1 VDSASLRRFQP
12 NSRVAC
18 VEASPPK
25 RSACVRIGSF
35 SIEGSRAGIHLT
47 LLIPSLRRALIP
59 SLLATHALG
68 IGTSGQGQNAPNG
81 FCRPTKVTTSEW
93 AGSCQPA
100 TSRRFIRSANRLVPL
115 VTEHHTLFLP
125 PSGSRDRPRS
135 IVDVVNCS
143 AMQLV
148 KPTDCSREPVHQGH
162 GGIRCVPRV
171 WRNVGPS
178 RMHAADSTWPPLRAR
193 KSRIIGDVISLTA
206 IALLAGSDAHGSP
219 STRLSRYQHTKH
231 R

>member
-1 VDSASLRRFQP
+1 LRRFQP

-47 LLIPSLRRALIP
+47 LAILDSFAPKGTDPVSACDARARNRNVRSGSKCP
-59 SLLATHALG
+59 KRLLPADKSNHERMG
-68 IGTSGQGQNAPNG
+68 RIV
-81 FCRPTKVTTSEW
+81 PTGEFAS
-93 AGSCQPA
+93 
-100 TSRRFIRSANRLVPL
+100 RLVPL

-135 IVDVVNCS
+135 IVDVVNCC

-178 RMHAADSTWPPLRAR
+178 RMHAADSTWLPLLAR